1 MEDSIRIIEKKYLD
15 PNDDDGFT
23 KWMAEDDV
31 IKPTAPVTKQ
41 ALFRVPTPRAKA
53 SRISTSRLGSKSR
66 PPSTESERS
75 IISSEGNPDQSS
87 EDFLAIDPLAAQ
99 ALRDLK
105 EALGLA
111 IQVEDFMSAATLK
124 KIQPKIRK
132 IGEAV

>member
-1 MEDSIRIIEKKYLD
+1 MEDSIKIIEKKYMD

-23 KWMAEDDV
+23 KWMAEDDM

-41 ALFRVPTPRAKA
+41 ALFRVPTPRAKV
-53 SRISTSRLGSKSR
+53 SRLSTSRSGSKSR

-111 IQVEDFMSAATLK
+111 IQVRRRCSCPRHSIK
-124 KIQPKIRK
+124 KIVT
-132 IGEAV
+132 AVSPLS

>member
-87 EDFLAIDPLAAQ
+87 EDKP
-99 ALRDLK
+99 
-105 EALGLA
+105 
-111 IQVEDFMSAATLK
+111 
-124 KIQPKIRK
+124 
-132 IGEAV
+132 